1 MTELGAQ
8 VREVDIDRVR
18 ELTSIG
24 AGHAATAFARLVG
37 RPCQMCVPAV
47 RLLRAES
54 AALPFVVNVRDDE
67 RQGMTGIFF
76 EIEGGLGGIVA
87 ILFSAASRDQLVA
100 HLTGI
105 PNQQSSPAVS
115 QSALREFGNILV
127 SHVVSPMAD
136 ALGVAILPSIPVLAM
151 EDALEVLGSLIGLRQ
166 KGQPAL
172 RIETEISDRH
182 REFQSLL
189 VFVPDSTTIV
199 SIGRPFRQ
207 S

>member
-1 MTELGAQ
+1 MTELGGQ

-87 ILFSAASRDQLVA
+87 ILFSAASRDQLVEQ
-100 HLTGI
+100 LTGI
-105 PNQQSSPAVS
+105 PTLQSSPAVS

-166 KGQPAL
+166 KGKPAL

-199 SIGRPFRQ
+199 SIGRPFKH

>member
-1 MTELGAQ
+1 MTNLGAQ
-8 VREVDIDRVR
+8 VREVDVDRVR

-37 RPCQMCVPAV
+37 RPCQMRVPAV

-87 ILFSAASRDQLVA
+87 ILFSPSSRDQVVE
-100 HLTGI
+100 HLTGV
-105 PNQQSSPAVS
+105 PVQQSPPDLR
-115 QSALREFGNILV
+115 QSALREFGNILA

-166 KGQPAL
+166 KGRPAL
-172 RIETEISDRH
+172 RIETEICDRQKN
-182 REFQSLL
+182 FQSLL

-199 SIGRPFRQ
+199 SSGRPFKR

>member
-1 MTELGAQ
+1 MTEPAAEI
-8 VREVDIDRVR
+8 REVDVDRVR
-18 ELTSIG
+18 ELTNIG

-37 RPCQMCVPAV
+37 RPCQMRVPTV
-47 RLLRAES
+47 RLLRAEA
-54 AALPFVVNVRDDE
+54 AALPFVVNVSDDE

-87 ILFSAASRDQLVA
+87 ILFSPASRDQLVE
-100 HLTGI
+100 HLTGS
-105 PNQQSSPAVS
+105 PTDQSRSAVS
-115 QSALREFGNILV
+115 ISALREFGNILA

-166 KGQPAL
+166 KGRPAL
-172 RIETEISDRH
+172 RIETEISDR
-182 REFQSLL
+182 RKEFQSLL
-189 VFVPDSTTIV
+189 VFVPDSTTIL
-199 SIGRPFRQ
+199 SSGRPPTR

>member
-8 VREVDIDRVR
+8 VREADIDRVR
-18 ELTSIG
+18 ELTNIG

-37 RPCQMCVPAV
+37 RPCQMCVPTV

-87 ILFSAASRDQLVA
+87 ILFSPSSRDQLVE
-100 HLTGI
+100 HLTGTPI
-105 PNQQSSPAVS
+105 DQSSPAVS
-115 QSALREFGNILV
+115 QSALREFGNILA

-166 KGQPAL
+166 KGRPAL
-172 RIETEISDRH
+172 RIETEISDR
-182 REFQSLL
+182 RKEFQSLL
-189 VFVPDSTTIV
+189 VFVPDSTTIL
-199 SIGRPFRQ
+199 SSGRPSTR

>member
-1 MTELGAQ
+1 MTELGEQ
-8 VREVDIDRVR
+8 IREVDVDRVR

-37 RPCQMCVPAV
+37 RTCQMRVPTV

-54 AALPFVVNVRDDE
+54 AATPFVASARSDE
-67 RQGMTGIFF
+67 RRGMTGIFF

-87 ILFSAASRDQLVA
+87 ILFSPSSRDQLVA
-100 HLTGI
+100 HLTGE
-105 PNQQSSPAVS
+105 PPMQASSAS
-115 QSALREFGNILV
+115 AESALREFGNILA

-166 KGQPAL
+166 GGRPAL
-172 RIETEISDRH
+172 RIETEISDH
-182 REFQSLL
+182 RSDFQSFLA
-189 VFVPDSTTIV
+189 FVPDSTTIL
-199 SIGRPFRQ
+199 SSGRPSKR

>member
-1 MTELGAQ
+1 MTQPAAE
-8 VREVDIDRVR
+8 VREVDVDRVR
-18 ELTSIG
+18 ELTNIG

-37 RPCQMCVPAV
+37 RPCQMRVPTV
-47 RLLRAES
+47 RLLRAEA

-67 RQGMTGIFF
+67 REGMTGIFF

-87 ILFSAASRDQLVA
+87 ILFSPSSRDQLVE
-100 HLTGI
+100 HLTGT
-105 PNQQSSPAVS
+105 PTDQSSPAVS
-115 QSALREFGNILV
+115 QSALREFGNILA

-166 KGQPAL
+166 KGRPAL
-172 RIETEISDRH
+172 RIETEISDRSKD
-182 REFQSLL
+182 FQSLL
-189 VFVPDSTTIV
+189 VFVPDSTTIL
-199 SIGRPFRQ
+199 SSGRPPTR

>member
-1 MTELGAQ
+1 MTELGRQ

-87 ILFSAASRDQLVA
+87 ILFSAASRDQLVEQ
-100 HLTGI
+100 LTGI
-105 PNQQSSPAVS
+105 PTLQSSPAVS

-166 KGQPAL
+166 KGKPAL
-172 RIETEISDRH
+172 RIETEISDRQ

-189 VFVPDSTTIV
+189 VFVPDSTTILN
-199 SIGRPFRQ
+199 SGRPSKR

>member
-87 ILFSAASRDQLVA
+87 ILFSAASRDQLVE

-105 PNQQSSPAVS
+105 PNQQSSQAVS

-166 KGQPAL
+166 RGQPAL

-189 VFVPDSTTIV
+189 VFVPDSPTIV
-199 SIGRPFRQ
+199 SIGRPFRR

>member
-1 MTELGAQ
+1 MTKFGAE
-8 VREVDIDRVR
+8 VREADVDRVR

-37 RPCQMCVPAV
+37 RPCQMRVPTV

-54 AALPFVVNVRDDE
+54 AAIPFVVSVKDDE
-67 RQGMTGIFF
+67 RRGMTGIFF

-87 ILFSAASRDQLVA
+87 ILFSAASRDQLVEQ
-100 HLTGI
+100 LVGM
-105 PNQQSSPAVS
+105 PAEQATLETA
-115 QSALREFGNILV
+115 QSALREFGNILA

-151 EDALEVLGSLIGLRQ
+151 EDALEALGSLIGLRQ
-166 KGQPAL
+166 EGQPAL

-182 REFQSLL
+182 RQFRGLL
-189 VFVPDSTTIV
+189 VFVPDSTTVV
-199 SIGRPFRQ
+199 SNARPSRR

>member
-1 MTELGAQ
+1 MTEIGEQ
-8 VREVDIDRVR
+8 IREVDVDRVR

-37 RPCQMCVPAV
+37 RTCQMRVPTV

-54 AALPFVVNVRDDE
+54 AAAAFVARARSDE
-67 RQGMTGIFF
+67 RRGMTGIFF

-87 ILFSAASRDQLVA
+87 ILFSPSSRVQLVE
-100 HLTGI
+100 HLTGES
-105 PNQQSSPAVS
+105 PTRASSAS
-115 QSALREFGNILV
+115 AESALREFGNILA

-166 KGQPAL
+166 GGRPAL
-172 RIETEISDRH
+172 RIETEISDH
-182 REFQSLL
+182 RSDFQSLL
-189 VFVPDSTTIV
+189 VFVPDSTTIL
-199 SIGRPFRQ
+199 SSGRPSKR

>member
-87 ILFSAASRDQLVA
+87 ILFSPSSRDQLVA
-100 HLTGI
+100 QLTGE
-105 PNQQSSPAVS
+105 PPMQDSSAS
-115 QSALREFGNILV
+115 AESALREFWNILA

-189 VFVPDSTTIV
+189 VFVPDSTTILN
-199 SIGRPFRQ
+199 SGRPSKR